1 MLINKT
7 ILIIG
12 QCGSGKTW
20 LCKQLIREYNLNKSC
35 KIKTIHFK
43 SDGQISVMGKF
54 VGDVFDGTDRLS
66 MSVMK
71 DINSLDYIQKK
82 HNMLIIAEGD
92 RFMNKTFINKFNPF
106 ILKINDDGSKGRK
119 LRSSQQT
126 HRQIKTIKTRVENIK
141 HNKSV
146 KDSNDALKYIKE
158 QIKFFKNENIKSS

>member
-1 MLINKT
+1 MQINKT

-12 QCGSGKTW
+12 ECGSGKTW
-20 LCKQLIREYNLNKSC
+20 LCKQIIKEYNLKQSC

-82 HNMLIIAEGD
+82 HNMQIIAEGD

-106 ILKINDDGSKGRK
+106 VLKINDNGIKGRK
-119 LRSSQQT
+119 LRNSQQT
-126 HRQIKTIKTRVENIK
+126 QRQIKTIRTRVENIK

-146 KDSNDALKYIKE
+146 KNSDDALKYIKE
-158 QIKFFKNENIKSS
+158 QINFFKNENIKSS

>member
-1 MLINKT
+1 MQIKNS

-20 LCKQLIREYNLNKSC
+20 LCKQLIKQYKLDQSC

-71 DINSLDYIQKK
+71 DINSLQYVQKK

-106 ILKINDDGSKGRK
+106 ILKINDDGTKGRK
-119 LRSSQQT
+119 LRNSQQT
-126 HRQIKTIKTRVENIK
+126 ERQIKTIRTRVKNIQ
-141 HNKSV
+141 HNKEV
-146 KDSNDALKYIKE
+146 KNSNDAFEFLKE
-158 QIKFFKNENIKSS
+158 QINIIKNGNIKPS

>member
-1 MLINKT
+1 MQIKNS

-20 LCKQLIREYNLNKSC
+20 LCKQLIKEYKLHQNC

-43 SDGQISVMGKF
+43 SDGQVSVMGKF

-71 DINSLDYIQKK
+71 DIDSLEYVQNK

-106 ILKINDDGSKGRK
+106 ILKINDDGTKGRK
-119 LRSSQQT
+119 LRKSQQT
-126 HRQIKTIKTRVENIK
+126 ERQIKTIRTRVKNIQ
-141 HNKSV
+141 HNKEV
-146 KDSNDALKYIKE
+146 KNSDKALDFLKE
-158 QIKFFKNENIKSS
+158 QINIFKNENT